1 LIQENKG
8 IEIEANSKTL
18 ILMDATASMYYL
30 LEKTKKVLVTMF
42 ERVSD
47 ILDENGLSENSFEV
61 KIAVY
66 RNYNSLETKI
76 LQASSWESKPQN
88 LINFLQ
94 NVRAEGGWGNE
105 GKRKIKNKII

>member
-1 LIQENKG
+1 
-8 IEIEANSKTL
+8 
-18 ILMDATASMYYL
+18 
-30 LEKTKKVLVTMF
+30 MF
-42 ERVSD
+42 ERVSE

-76 LQASSWESKPQN
+76 LQASSWESKPQS

-105 GKRKIKNKII
+105 GIHNKNKFFKWKN